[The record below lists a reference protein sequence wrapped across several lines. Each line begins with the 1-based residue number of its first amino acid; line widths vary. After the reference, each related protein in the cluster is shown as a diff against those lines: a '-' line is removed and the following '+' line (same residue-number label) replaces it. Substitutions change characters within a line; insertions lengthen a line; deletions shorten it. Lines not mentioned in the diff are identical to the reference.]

1 MNFIFFILS
10 LIGLYLLFPVVIGF
24 LVLPIPNSLINRAP
38 RLQTVITS
46 LLYGFLLGSLT
57 TYFMSK
63 PFVRWQWLYILCG
76 VFMAFG
82 LPYRIESISSFSFD
96 ERDAFFIASIW
107 IASLGGFVL
116 TLIIL

>member
-1 MNFIFFILS
+1 
-10 LIGLYLLFPVVIGF
+10 
-24 LVLPIPNSLINRAP
+24 
-38 RLQTVITS
+38 
-46 LLYGFLLGSLT
+46 
-57 TYFMSK
+57 
-63 PFVRWQWLYILCG
+63 
-76 VFMAFG
+76 MAFG